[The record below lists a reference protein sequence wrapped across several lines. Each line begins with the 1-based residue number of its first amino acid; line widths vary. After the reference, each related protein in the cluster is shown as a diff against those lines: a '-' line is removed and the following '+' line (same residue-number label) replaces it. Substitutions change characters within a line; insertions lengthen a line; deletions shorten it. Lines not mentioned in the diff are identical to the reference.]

1 MKVYGGKPAFFKFC
15 VKVFAH
21 LEKRRKSS
29 HFHSYQT
36 GGQKAVCKLSSPLYL
51 ESKLDGN
58 EMNLD
63 KADCKI
69 CGDGEGSIFCGLAG
83 EHLER
88 LEREKIVRS
97 YDRGESV
104 FYEGAE
110 VSAIYQVC
118 SGLLKLFKTG
128 RRKEQLV
135 IRLLGPGDVTG
146 YRALLAGES
155 YAATA
160 EAIEPSTV
168 CSVSRDTFLS
178 LLRGSP
184 ELSLSLLS
192 KMAREM
198 RLSEEQM
205 VAMAQ
210 ESVRQRT
217 ARLLLFLHGGRIGR
231 IEKYRP
237 GESVEVPLL
246 HKEMAEM
253 IGTTP
258 ETFSRTLHALARR
271 GIIRLTKA
279 KIFIENPAALETI
292 SPVSLT

>member
-1 MKVYGGKPAFFKFC
+1 
-15 VKVFAH
+15 
-21 LEKRRKSS
+21 
-29 HFHSYQT
+29 
-36 GGQKAVCKLSSPLYL
+36 
-51 ESKLDGN
+51 
-58 EMNLD
+58 MNVD

-97 YDRGESV
+97 YNRGESV
-104 FYEGAE
+104 FYEGAD

-168 CSVSRDTFLS
+168 CAVSRDTFLS
-178 LLRGSP
+178 LLRESP
-184 ELSLSLLS
+184 DLSLSLLS

-217 ARLLLFLHGGRIGR
+217 ARLLLFLRGGRIGR
-231 IEKYRP
+231 IEKYQP
-237 GESVEVPLL
+237 GEPVEVPLL

-279 KIFIENPAALETI
+279 KIFIENPTALETI

>member
-1 MKVYGGKPAFFKFC
+1 MKANEILC
-15 VKVFAH
+15 KV
-21 LEKRRKSS
+21 
-29 HFHSYQT
+29 
-36 GGQKAVCKLSSPLYL
+36 
-51 ESKLDGN
+51 
-58 EMNLD
+58 
-63 KADCKI
+63 
-69 CGDGEGSIFCGLAG
+69 CGDDQGSIFSGLAG

-88 LEREKIVRS
+88 LEREKIVRH
-97 YDRGESV
+97 YGRGESV
-104 FYEGAE
+104 FYEGEE
-110 VSAIYQVC
+110 VAAIYQVC

-128 RRKEQLV
+128 RRKEELV

-146 YRALLAGES
+146 YRALLAGEP

-160 EAIEPSTV
+160 EAGEPSTV
-168 CSVSRDTFLS
+168 CAISKETFLG
-178 LLRGSP
+178 LLRRSP

-198 RLSEEQM
+198 RHSEDQM

-217 ARLLLFLHGGRIGR
+217 ARLLLFLHGGQVGKL
-231 IEKYRP
+231 EKYKP
-237 GESVEVPLL
+237 GEPVEVPLL

-271 GIIRLTKA
+271 GIIRVTKA